1 MINPVWPSSCVT
13 PVGTSNELD
22 VQNKPE
28 ENAHHTVC
36 YYSGTTS
43 TVPRENAF
51 FPQHGESYIYI
62 PLSGGP
68 AAASEAEEITAAGR
82 SR

>member
-13 PVGTSNELD
+13 PAGTSNELD

-28 ENAHHTVC
+28 ENAHTVC
-36 YYSGTTS
+36 YYSSTTS
-43 TVPRENAF
+43 TVPRKNAF
-51 FPQHGESYIYI
+51 FPQHGERSVYI
-62 PLSGGP
+62 PLRGGP
-68 AAASEAEEITAAGR
+68 AAASEAEEIIAAGR